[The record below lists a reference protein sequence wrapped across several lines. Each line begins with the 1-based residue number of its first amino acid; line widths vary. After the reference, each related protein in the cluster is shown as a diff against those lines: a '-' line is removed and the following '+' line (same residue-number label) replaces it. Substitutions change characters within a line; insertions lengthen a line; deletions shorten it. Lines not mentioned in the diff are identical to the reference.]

1 MRVLFDNGVPRG
13 VASVLKEHVVE
24 EARDRGWDRL
34 TNGDLLRAAEVA
46 GFEVL
51 LTTDRNIRYQQN
63 LSRRVIAIVTLSKGS
78 WPLIKGKL
86 PEIAA
91 AVAAA
96 TPVATRTSK
105 FPSAPISV
113 TADLTRPYSTVPT
126 FCRRCYRARASGTG

>member
-24 EARDRGWDRL
+24 EARDRGWDWL
-34 TNGDLLRAAEVA
+34 TNGDLLKAAEVA

-51 LTTDRNIRYQQN
+51 LTTDRSIRYQQN
-63 LSRRVIAIVTLSKGS
+63 LSRRVIAVVTLSKGS
-78 WPLIKGKL
+78 WPLIRWKL

-96 TPVATRTSK
+96 TPGSYTEVE
-105 FPSAPISV
+105 ISS
-113 TADLTRPYSTVPT
+113 DPGL
-126 FCRRCYRARASGTG
+126 GGG

>member
-24 EARDRGWDRL
+24 EARDREWDRL

-51 LTTDRNIRYQQN
+51 LTTDRSIRYQQN
-63 LSRRVIAIVTLSKGS
+63 LSSRVIAIVTLSKGS

-96 TPVATRTSK
+96 TPGSYTDVE
-105 FPSAPISV
+105 ISFSP
-113 TADLTRPYSTVPT
+113 DL
-126 FCRRCYRARASGTG
+126 GDG

>member
-13 VASVLKEHVVE
+13 VASVLKDHVIE

-34 TNGDLLRAAEVA
+34 TNGDLLTAAEVA

-63 LSRRVIAIVTLSKGS
+63 LSTRVIAIVVLSKGS
-78 WPLIKGKL
+78 WPLIKRKL

-96 TPVATRTSK
+96 TPGGYTDVE
-105 FPSAPISV
+105 ISFGP
-113 TADLTRPYSTVPT
+113 DL
-126 FCRRCYRARASGTG
+126 GG